1 MHGLGSSTS
10 FWEATLANSKLE
22 HQFTLIRYDF
32 DGHGNSP
39 FSGASSASDGDRLN
53 LLELVEDLKDVL
65 DHVGVEK
72 AAGIVGHSMSG
83 LVASTFAARYP
94 ERLDKLGE
102 LTQLSSEIVE
112 NALFVDALDVRQVCF
127 SSLSPR

>member
-10 FWEATLANSKLE
+10 FWEATLANSKLKE
-22 HQFTLIRYDF
+22 EFTVIRYDF

-65 DHVGVEK
+65 DHLEVKK
-72 AAGIVGHSMSG
+72 AAGVVGHSMSG
-83 LVASTFAARYP
+83 LVASSFAAKYP

-102 LTQLSSEIVE
+102 L
-112 NALFVDALDVRQVCF
+112 
-127 SSLSPR
+127 SL